1 MEHAKNQLD
10 RRAEAY
16 NINLTN
22 DHLNTF
28 IEAAVKKPMN
38 NGRNEVQKW

>member
-1 MEHAKNQLD
+1 MLRLSLIEGL
-10 RRAEAY
+10 EAY

-22 DHLNTF
+22 DQLNTF